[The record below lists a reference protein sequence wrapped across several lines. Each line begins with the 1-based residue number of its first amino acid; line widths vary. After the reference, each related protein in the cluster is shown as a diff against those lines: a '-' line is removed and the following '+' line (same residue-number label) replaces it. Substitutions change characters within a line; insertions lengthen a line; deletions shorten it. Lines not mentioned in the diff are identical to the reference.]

1 MKITIEFDLTPQ
13 EFRAAMGWPDV
24 TELQQQ
30 MMDDFRAKMTAGEEG
45 YDPMSL
51 MKPYLTQSTMTMESV
66 QKTVSSIMESYFR
79 SGDKK

>member
-1 MKITIEFDLTPQ
+1 MKITVEFDLTPE

-30 MMDDFRAKMTAGEEG
+30 MLDDIRAKMTAGEEG

-51 MKPYLTQSTMTMESV
+51 MKPFMAQSAVTMEGV
-66 QKTVSSIMESYFR
+66 QKAVTSMMESYFNK
-79 SGDKK
+79 SDKR